1 MIKNFIFIV
10 LYIVVAFAV
19 WSYAASLLSAPN
31 TVCVYIGISIFVAFV
46 CVSII
51 FARYIKAEMLK
62 WRKNKKNQ
70 AKDAE

>member
-31 TVCVYIGISIFVAFV
+31 TVCVYMGITYV
-46 CVSII
+46 
-51 FARYIKAEMLK
+51 E
-62 WRKNKKNQ
+62 
-70 AKDAE
+70 